1 MKHIIL
7 LFLTNLSYDKEC
19 IWKIII
25 KGQFLLLWTTF
36 ISDPWNTTFYSH
48 QIDLRF
54 MLLRGTQILRE
65 DMEDVSNPT
74 SGATHG
80 SSNKKSFKTKFM
92 QEQKDRMKDAPPECP
107 AGVLFPKWRST
118 PRHEFECSTQ
128 LTHPC

>member
-1 MKHIIL
+1 MEVGKIAAK
-7 LFLTNLSYDKEC
+7 FGGGSEKEA
-19 IWKIII
+19 
-25 KGQFLLLWTTF
+25 F
-36 ISDPWNTTFYSH
+36 H

-107 AGVLFPKWRST
+107 AGVLFPK
-118 PRHEFECSTQ
+118 
-128 LTHPC
+128 